1 LPTPNSK
8 DGTIGETLRPG
19 ETITETGGLPR
30 RGVTET
36 SDGYSLTL
44 GRHVQMFPTPT
55 QFDATCGDLKGKEY
69 TGENRH
75 AMKLIQAATM
85 FPTPTGD
92 DANNATRTSGAFQSL
107 TRTVT
112 RGSAGTDAHPSTPSG
127 SGSLSAVWVSWLMGF
142 PPGWLDD

>member
-1 LPTPNSK
+1 MIPTPTINGNYNRAGLSPTSG
-8 DGTIGETLRPG
+8 DGLAT
-19 ETITETGGLPR
+19 
-30 RGVTET
+30 
-36 SDGYSLTL
+36 YAK
-44 GRHVQMFPTPT
+44 MFPTPT

-92 DANNATRTSGAFQSL
+92 DANNVTRTSGAFQSL

-112 RGSAGTDAHPSTPSG
+112 RGSDGTDAHPSTPSG
-127 SGSLSAVWVSWLMGF
+127 TGSLNPQFVSWLMGF
-142 PPGWLDD
+142 PMDWCVIEDD